1 MGKVLTWIGIGLAIW
16 VVWKLVLV
24 SRRRAESAREARSAP
39 PAGGGEAG
47 ARGADRLDAPERMVE
62 CAVCGLH
69 LPGSEARFGGGKVY
83 CSDAHREQGA
93 RGAPLD
99 ASRRDERP

>member
-16 VVWKLVLV
+16 VVWKLVMV
-24 SRRRAESAREARSAP
+24 SRRRAESAREARAA
-39 PAGGGEAG
+39 AGGGGGESS
-47 ARGADRLDAPERMVE
+47 ARGAGRLDAPERMVE
-62 CAVCGLH
+62 CAVCGVH

-93 RGAPLD
+93 AGAPVD
-99 ASRRDERP
+99 ATRRDDRS